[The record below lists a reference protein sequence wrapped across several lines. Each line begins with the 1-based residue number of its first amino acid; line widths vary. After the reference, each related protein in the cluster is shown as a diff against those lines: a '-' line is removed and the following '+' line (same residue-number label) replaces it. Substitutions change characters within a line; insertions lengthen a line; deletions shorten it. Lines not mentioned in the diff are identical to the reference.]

1 MKEKKKKALS
11 VRPVPPE
18 FPAVGVATVASREVV
33 VSGSCVAV
41 LPMVI
46 GGTSDSNC
54 PLTLPAG

>member
-18 FPAVGVATVASREVV
+18 FPDVGVATVASRE
-33 VSGSCVAV
+33 V